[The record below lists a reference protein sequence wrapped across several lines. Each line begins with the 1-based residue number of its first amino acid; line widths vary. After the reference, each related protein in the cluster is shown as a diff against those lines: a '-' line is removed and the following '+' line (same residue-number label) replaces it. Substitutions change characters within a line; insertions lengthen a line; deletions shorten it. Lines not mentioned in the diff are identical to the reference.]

1 MPIRNESHPILTAM
15 AFTLLLGMGC
25 QPVAPRPV
33 AGGGSSAAGL
43 NPTEDTLADLDLG
56 EDWDHY
62 ERQLSS
68 RNALGS
74 APAAAPTLRGGDA
87 VGGPGFAIVLATFGG
102 DAHREQA
109 NQFRDR
115 AAILLPDMAGSMRLH
130 PSAGGSLVVCGEYS
144 GWKDPNAKQDIRTL
158 QEMTINGVQVFPQA
172 MLTELLSQRDP
183 NSIDDA
189 ELVSLRLRY
198 PDIRVLYT
206 LEIAIWGDFE
216 SGQWPEGTR
225 RNAAE
230 RYARSL
236 RLRGVPAFYHHD
248 PAREMSMVTVGVFD
262 HRAIDGQTGLRSPQ
276 VERFLMDFPER
287 MVNGE
292 QIIDLYDPSDPSKG
306 GRPQEPRIV
315 EVPTL

>member
-1 MPIRNESHPILTAM
+1 M
-15 AFTLLLGMGC
+15 AFTILLGMGC
-25 QPVAPRPV
+25 QPDAKRPV
-33 AGGGSSAAGL
+33 AGGGSNGAGS

-56 EDWDHY
+56 EDWDQY

-68 RNALGS
+68 RNAMGS
-74 APAAAPTLRGGDA
+74 ASAGAPMFRGGDA
-87 VGGPGFAIVLATFGG
+87 AEGPGFAIVLATFGG

-109 NQFRDR
+109 NQFRER
-115 AAILLPDMAGSMRLH
+115 AAMLLPDMAGSMRLH
-130 PSAGGSLVVCGEYS
+130 PSAGGSLVVCGEYA
-144 GWKDPNAKQDIRTL
+144 GWKDPNAKQDIKTL
-158 QEMTINGVQVFPQA
+158 QELTINGVQVFPQA
-172 MLTELLSQRDP
+172 MLTELSVQRDP
-183 NSIDDA
+183 NSIDEA

-225 RNAAE
+225 RDAAE
-230 RYARSL
+230 RYARTL
-236 RLRGVPAFYHHD
+236 RQRGVPAFYHHD